1 MIQSVLVK
9 SSFDSVSEAVA
20 HLKAGADV
28 AVVRT
33 KVNRAELHSRIQKEL
48 KNLCGWWNVR
58 TKPEYNIP
66 EPNLDMILNPKKY
79 QKEWRL
85 WKSLPG
91 LTGGMLHVY
100 DTSVH
105 DLFLQDTNIDEL
117 FTMVTGTPDYKL
129 DNNRMRVVIG
139 SSDNGKNT
147 IHIEGENVLGGF
159 GVEFIV
165 ALSNDRSFTYY
176 EGTSENKHCQEL
188 FKAGGG
194 LSSHFV
200 MVKPEDMKGFKR
212 KTVTFN
218 SGDILLFKDNLA
230 HEVCK
235 KSPSVSLF
243 LSPYDPD
250 KYLTTKKRQL
260 EEYSKCDIPEAKRRQ
275 KTNGGLPLP
284 VSHRTPGQI
293 RQHPSEFSQMLHSD
307 TRIFGSLFLIGGAQW
322 PSSKWTFFLMHM
334 MSYNVHKKKFLP
346 FMFDEHG
353 RFRYEVIT
361 PKLLEKHPTYKDH
374 LESYWKKHCPLYE
387 ASEEEIST
395 CLAHLDNI
403 PERAKKWARYWLKD
417 VRNYPTTLAIKRNFK
432 RKRVTIK
439 SLPKD

>member
-1 MIQSVLVK
+1 MIQSTLMK
-9 SSFDSVSEAVA
+9 TSFDTVSEAVS
-20 HLKAGADV
+20 HLRAGAEV

-33 KVNRAELHSRIQKEL
+33 QVNKVELHSRIKREL

-58 TKPEYNIP
+58 TKREFNIP
-66 EPNLDMILNPKKY
+66 EPSLDMILNPKKH

-105 DLFLQDTNIDEL
+105 DLFLQDPNIDQL
-117 FTMVTGTPDYKL
+117 FTMITGTTDYKI

-147 IHIEGENVLGGF
+147 IHIEGDNVLGGF
-159 GVEFIV
+159 GVAFIV

-176 EGTSENKHCQEL
+176 EGTSENPKCQEL
-188 FKAGGG
+188 FKSGGG

-200 MVKPEDMKGFKR
+200 TVKPEDMKGFKR
-212 KTVTFN
+212 KSVIFN
-218 SGDILLFKDNLA
+218 SGEILLFRDNIA
-230 HEVCK
+230 HEVCR

-250 KYLTTKKRQL
+250 KYLTLKKRQL
-260 EEYSKCDIPEAKRRQ
+260 EEYCDCDVFEAKRRQ
-275 KTNGGLPLP
+275 KINGGLPLL
-284 VSHRTPGQI
+284 VSHRTVGQK
-293 RQHPSEFSQMLHSD
+293 RQHPSEFSKMVHSD

-322 PSSKWTFFLMHM
+322 PSNKWTFFLMHM
-334 MSYNVHKKKFLP
+334 MSYNAHKKKFLP
-346 FMFDEHG
+346 FMFDENG
-353 RFRYEVIT
+353 NFKYEVIT
-361 PKLLEKHPTYKDH
+361 PKLLEMHPSYKDH
-374 LESYWKKHCPLYE
+374 LQQYWKKHCPLYD

-395 CLAHLDNI
+395 CLSKLDNI
-403 PERAKKWARYWLKD
+403 PKQAKDLARYWLKD
-417 VRNYPTTLAIKRNFK
+417 VKDYPTSLAIKRNFK
-432 RKRVTIK
+432 RKKVALK
-439 SLPKD
+439 SQSKA